1 MTGIIEKKGCDQL
14 DFYKEVEKIF
24 KGYEQNY
31 QLKLTKIDNN
41 EVAFIGENYALG
53 IGWSMEGIDLHYFKL
68 DNSTLS
74 KFNLDNLLNRKLTKI
89 EREGILPSTT
99 IYEKIINELI
109 ICERGFNNHFQEL
122 LMGETLSD
130 YDNKEFVSNLEK
142 SIIERELLSL

>member
-1 MTGIIEKKGCDQL
+1 MDL
-14 DFYKEVEKIF
+14 YKEIEKIF
-24 KGYEQNY
+24 KGYEQKY

-53 IGWSMEGIDLHYFKL
+53 IGWSTDGIDWHYFKL
-68 DNSTLS
+68 DNSTLC
-74 KFNLDNLLNRKLTKI
+74 KFSLDNLLNRKLTKI

-142 SIIERELLSL
+142 SIIERELLTC

>member
-1 MTGIIEKKGCDQL
+1 M
-14 DFYKEVEKIF
+14 F
-24 KGYEQNY
+24 KGYEQKY

-41 EVAFIGENYALG
+41 EVAFIGEKYALG
-53 IGWSMEGIDLHYFKL
+53 IGWSTDGIDLHYFKL
-68 DNSTLS
+68 DNSTLC
-74 KFNLDNLLNRKLTKI
+74 KFSLDNLLNRKLTKI

-142 SIIERELLSL
+142 SIIERELLPR

>member
-1 MTGIIEKKGCDQL
+1 M

-53 IGWSMEGIDLHYFKL
+53 IGWSTDGVDLHYFKL

-74 KFNLDNLLNRKLTKI
+74 KFSLDNLLNRKLTKI

-122 LMGETLSD
+122 LQGETLSG
-130 YDNKEFVSNLEK
+130 YGNKDFVSNLEK
-142 SIIERELLSL
+142 SIIERELLPR

>member
-1 MTGIIEKKGCDQL
+1 KG
-14 DFYKEVEKIF
+14 VEKIF
-24 KGYEQNY
+24 KGYEQKY

-74 KFNLDNLLNRKLTKI
+74 KFSLDNLLNRKLTKI

-142 SIIERELLSL
+142 SIIERELLTC

>member
-1 MTGIIEKKGCDQL
+1 MN
-14 DFYKEVEKIF
+14 FYKEVEKIF
-24 KGYEQNY
+24 KGYEQKY

-53 IGWSMEGIDLHYFKL
+53 IGWSMDGIDLHYFKL

-122 LMGETLSD
+122 LMGETLND
-130 YDNKEFVSNLEK
+130 YDNKEFISYLEK
-142 SIIERELLSL
+142 SIIERELLTC

>member
-1 MTGIIEKKGCDQL
+1 M

-53 IGWSMEGIDLHYFKL
+53 IGWSTDGVDLHYFKL

-74 KFNLDNLLNRKLTKI
+74 KFSLDNLLNRKLTKI

-122 LMGETLSD
+122 LQGETLSG
-130 YDNKEFVSNLEK
+130 YGNKEFVSNLEK
-142 SIIERELLSL
+142 SIIERELSPR

>member
-1 MTGIIEKKGCDQL
+1 M

-53 IGWSMEGIDLHYFKL
+53 IGWSTDGVDLHYFKL

-74 KFNLDNLLNRKLTKI
+74 KFSLDNLLNRKLTKI
-89 EREGILPSTT
+89 ERKGILPSTT

-122 LMGETLSD
+122 LRGETLSS
-130 YDNKEFVSNLEK
+130 YGSKEFVSNLEK
-142 SIIERELLSL
+142 SIIERGLLTR

>member
-1 MTGIIEKKGCDQL
+1 M

-41 EVAFIGENYALG
+41 EVAFIGENYTLG
-53 IGWSMEGIDLHYFKL
+53 IGWSTDGVDLHYFKL

-74 KFNLDNLLNRKLTKI
+74 KFSLDNLLNRKLTKI
-89 EREGILPSTT
+89 ERKGILPSTT

-109 ICERGFNNHFQEL
+109 ICERVFNNHFQEL
-122 LMGETLSD
+122 LRGETLSD
-130 YDNKEFVSNLEK
+130 YGNKEFVSNLEK
-142 SIIERELLSL
+142 SIIERELLTR

>member
-1 MTGIIEKKGCDQL
+1 M

-53 IGWSMEGIDLHYFKL
+53 IGWSTYGVDLHYFKL

-74 KFNLDNLLNRKLTKI
+74 KFSLDNLLNRKLTKI
-89 EREGILPSTT
+89 ERKGILPSTT

-122 LMGETLSD
+122 LRGETLSS
-130 YDNKEFVSNLEK
+130 YGNKEFVSNLEK
-142 SIIERELLSL
+142 SIIERELLTR

>member
-1 MTGIIEKKGCDQL
+1 M

-24 KGYEQNY
+24 KGYERKY

-53 IGWSMEGIDLHYFKL
+53 IGWSTDGVDLHYFTL
-68 DNSTLS
+68 DNLILC
-74 KFNLDNLLNRKLTKI
+74 KFSLDNLLNRKLTKI

-122 LMGETLSD
+122 LQGETLSD
-130 YDNKEFVSNLEK
+130 NGNKEFVSNLEK
-142 SIIERELLSL
+142 SIIERELLSY

>member
-1 MTGIIEKKGCDQL
+1 M
-14 DFYKEVEKIF
+14 DFYKGVEKIF
-24 KGYEQNY
+24 KGYEQKY

-74 KFNLDNLLNRKLTKI
+74 KFSLDNLLNRKLTKI

-142 SIIERELLSL
+142 SIIERELLTC

>member
-1 MTGIIEKKGCDQL
+1 M
-14 DFYKEVEKIF
+14 F

-53 IGWSMEGIDLHYFKL
+53 IGWSTDGVDLHYFKL

-74 KFNLDNLLNRKLTKI
+74 KFSLDNLLNRKLTKI

-122 LMGETLSD
+122 LQGETLSG
-130 YDNKEFVSNLEK
+130 YGNKEFVSNLEK
-142 SIIERELLSL
+142 SIIERELLPR

>member
-1 MTGIIEKKGCDQL
+1 M

-53 IGWSMEGIDLHYFKL
+53 IGWSTDGVDLHYFKL

-74 KFNLDNLLNRKLTKI
+74 KFSLDNLLNRKLTKI
-89 EREGILPSTT
+89 ERKGILPSTT

-109 ICERGFNNHFQEL
+109 ICERVFNNHFQEL
-122 LMGETLSD
+122 LRVETLSD
-130 YDNKEFVSNLEK
+130 YGNKEFVSNLEK
-142 SIIERELLSL
+142 SIIERELLTR

>member
-1 MTGIIEKKGCDQL
+1 M

-53 IGWSMEGIDLHYFKL
+53 IEWSTDGVDLHYFKL

-74 KFNLDNLLNRKLTKI
+74 KFSLDNLLNRKLTKI

-122 LMGETLSD
+122 LQGETLSG
-130 YDNKEFVSNLEK
+130 YGNKEFVSNLEK
-142 SIIERELLSL
+142 SIIERELLPR

>member
-1 MTGIIEKKGCDQL
+1 
-14 DFYKEVEKIF
+14 YKEVEKIF

-53 IGWSMEGIDLHYFKL
+53 IGWSTDGVDLHYFKL

-74 KFNLDNLLNRKLTKI
+74 KFSLDNLLNRKLTKI

-122 LMGETLSD
+122 LQGETLSG
-130 YDNKEFVSNLEK
+130 YGNKEFVSNLEK
-142 SIIERELLSL
+142 SI

>member
-1 MTGIIEKKGCDQL
+1 M

-53 IGWSMEGIDLHYFKL
+53 IGWSKDGVDLHYFKL

-74 KFNLDNLLNRKLTKI
+74 KFSLDNLLNRKLTKI

-122 LMGETLSD
+122 LQGETLSG
-130 YDNKEFVSNLEK
+130 YGNKEFVSNLEK
-142 SIIERELLSL
+142 SIIERELLPR

>member
-1 MTGIIEKKGCDQL
+1 M
-14 DFYKEVEKIF
+14 DFYKEVEKTF

-53 IGWSMEGIDLHYFKL
+53 IGWSTDGVDLHYFKL

-74 KFNLDNLLNRKLTKI
+74 KFSLDNLLNRKLTKI

-122 LMGETLSD
+122 LQGETLSD
-130 YDNKEFVSNLEK
+130 YGNKEFVSNLEK
-142 SIIERELLSL
+142 SIIERELLPR

>member
-1 MTGIIEKKGCDQL
+1 
-14 DFYKEVEKIF
+14 
-24 KGYEQNY
+24 YEQNY

-53 IGWSMEGIDLHYFKL
+53 IGWSTDGVDLHYFKL

-74 KFNLDNLLNRKLTKI
+74 KFSLDNLLNRKLTKI

-122 LMGETLSD
+122 LQGETLSD
-130 YDNKEFVSNLEK
+130 YGNKEFVSNLEK
-142 SIIERELLSL
+142 SIIERELLPR

>member
-1 MTGIIEKKGCDQL
+1 M

-24 KGYEQNY
+24 KGYEQKY

-41 EVAFIGENYALG
+41 EVAFIGKNYALG
-53 IGWSMEGIDLHYFKL
+53 IGWSTDGIDLHYFKL
-68 DNSTLS
+68 DNSTLC
-74 KFNLDNLLNRKLTKI
+74 KFSLDNLLNRKLTKI

-122 LMGETLSD
+122 LRGERLSD
-130 YDNKEFVSNLEK
+130 NGNKEFVSNLEK
-142 SIIERELLSL
+142 SIIERELLTR

>member
-1 MTGIIEKKGCDQL
+1 M

-53 IGWSMEGIDLHYFKL
+53 IGWSTDGVDLHYFKL

-74 KFNLDNLLNRKLTKI
+74 KFSLDNLLNRKLTKI

-142 SIIERELLSL
+142 SIIERELLTC

>member
-1 MTGIIEKKGCDQL
+1 
-14 DFYKEVEKIF
+14 FYKEVEKIF

-53 IGWSMEGIDLHYFKL
+53 IGWSTDGVDLHYFKL

-74 KFNLDNLLNRKLTKI
+74 KFSLDNLLNRKLTKI

-122 LMGETLSD
+122 LQGETLSG
-130 YDNKEFVSNLEK
+130 YGNKEFVSNLEK
-142 SIIERELLSL
+142 SIIERELLPR

>member
-1 MTGIIEKKGCDQL
+1 M

-53 IGWSMEGIDLHYFKL
+53 IGWSTDGVDLHYFKL

-74 KFNLDNLLNRKLTKI
+74 KFSLDNLLNRKLTKI

-122 LMGETLSD
+122 LQGETLSG
-130 YDNKEFVSNLEK
+130 YGNKEFVSNLEK
-142 SIIERELLSL
+142 SIIERE

>member
-1 MTGIIEKKGCDQL
+1 M
-14 DFYKEVEKIF
+14 DFYKEIEKIF
-24 KGYEQNY
+24 KGYEQKY

-53 IGWSMEGIDLHYFKL
+53 IGWSTDGIDLHYFKL
-68 DNSTLS
+68 DNSTLC
-74 KFNLDNLLNRKLTKI
+74 KFSLDNLLNRKLTKI

-142 SIIERELLSL
+142 SIIERELLTC

>member
-1 MTGIIEKKGCDQL
+1 
-14 DFYKEVEKIF
+14 
-24 KGYEQNY
+24 GYEQNY

-53 IGWSMEGIDLHYFKL
+53 IGWSTDGVDLHYFKL

-74 KFNLDNLLNRKLTKI
+74 KFSLDNLLNRKLTKI

-122 LMGETLSD
+122 LQGETLSG
-130 YDNKEFVSNLEK
+130 YGNKEFVSNLEK
-142 SIIERELLSL
+142 SIIERELLPR

>member
-1 MTGIIEKKGCDQL
+1 MN
-14 DFYKEVEKIF
+14 FYKEVEKIF
-24 KGYEQNY
+24 KGYEQKY

-41 EVAFIGENYALG
+41 EVAFIGEKYALG
-53 IGWSMEGIDLHYFKL
+53 IGWSTDGIDLHYFKL
-68 DNSTLS
+68 DNSTLC

-99 IYEKIINELI
+99 IYDKIINELI

-130 YDNKEFVSNLEK
+130 YGNKEFVSNLEK
-142 SIIERELLSL
+142 SIIERELLTC

>member
-1 MTGIIEKKGCDQL
+1 M

-53 IGWSMEGIDLHYFKL
+53 IGWSTDGVDLHYFKL

-74 KFNLDNLLNRKLTKI
+74 KFSLDNLLNRKLTKI

-122 LMGETLSD
+122 LQGETLSG
-130 YDNKEFVSNLEK
+130 YGNKEFVSNLEK
-142 SIIERELLSL
+142 SIIERELLP

>member
-1 MTGIIEKKGCDQL
+1 KG
-14 DFYKEVEKIF
+14 VEKIF
-24 KGYEQNY
+24 KGYEQKY

-74 KFNLDNLLNRKLTKI
+74 KFSLDNLLNRKLTKI

-130 YDNKEFVSNLEK
+130 YDNKEVVSNLEK
-142 SIIERELLSL
+142 SIIERELLTR

>member
-1 MTGIIEKKGCDQL
+1 M

-53 IGWSMEGIDLHYFKL
+53 IGWSTDGVDLHYFKL

-74 KFNLDNLLNRKLTKI
+74 KFSLDNLLNRKLTKI

-122 LMGETLSD
+122 LQGETLSG
-130 YDNKEFVSNLEK
+130 YGNKEFVSNLEK
-142 SIIERELLSL
+142 SIIERELL

>member
-1 MTGIIEKKGCDQL
+1 M
-14 DFYKEVEKIF
+14 DFYKEVEKTF
-24 KGYEQNY
+24 KGYEQKY

-53 IGWSMEGIDLHYFKL
+53 IGWSTDGIDLHYFKL
-68 DNSTLS
+68 DNSTLC
-74 KFNLDNLLNRKLTKI
+74 KFSLDNLLNAKLTHI
-89 EREGILPSTT
+89 DRDGLFPSTT

-142 SIIERELLSL
+142 SIIERELLTR